1 MKTMP
6 VAVEE
11 RVFLVKSISAEVIFT
26 IPKQKGVHINSH
38 LFLVTKKNSLLL
50 NALSVILVNG
60 HHDMTVS
67 CYSPQIASNNANL

>member
-11 RVFLVKSISAEVIFT
+11 RMFLVKSISAEVIFT

-38 LFLVTKKNSLLL
+38 LFLVTKKNSQ
-50 NALSVILVNG
+50 
-60 HHDMTVS
+60 DK
-67 CYSPQIASNNANL
+67 NLIKCK

>member
-38 LFLVTKKNSLLL
+38 LFLVTKKNSQ
-50 NALSVILVNG
+50 
-60 HHDMTVS
+60 DK
-67 CYSPQIASNNANL
+67 NLIKCSFCDFGERPS